1 MPQTE
6 LNYTL
11 TKDNMNISL
20 DKHLRDSKIDHDL
33 RHLID
38 RIAVTSKYVHHAMQT
53 GDLGLAGTSNMY
65 GEAQLALDVLS
76 NQIFVNELE
85 DSHYTCC
92 LASEEMD
99 EECKIPKDK
108 KGKYTVVFDPLD
120 GSSLVNANF
129 AIGSIFG
136 IYEGD
141 KIIGRK
147 GDEQVAAVVIVYGP
161 RVTLLYTTKKGVHEF
176 ILNSVGEFMLSKE
189 NIQVEKDARNF
200 APGNLRAVATEEKYM
215 KLVEEWMKEQ
225 YTLRYSGGMVPD
237 INHIFMKEQGIFT
250 YPGYKEKPDGKL
262 RLLYECAP
270 MALLME
276 QAGGRATNGKKRILD
291 IEIESLDQRTPIFIG
306 SENEVKRAE
315 KVLS

>member
-1 MPQTE
+1 MS
-6 LNYTL
+6 
-11 TKDNMNISL
+11 ISL
-20 DKHLRDSKIDHDL
+20 DKHLRDSKTDHDL

-38 RIAVTSKYVHHAMQT
+38 KIAITSKYIHHAMQT

-65 GEAQLALDVLS
+65 GEAQLALDVLA

-85 DSHYTCC
+85 DSHYTAC
-92 LASEEMD
+92 LASEEME
-99 EECKIPKDK
+99 EECKVPKEK
-108 KGKYTVVFDPLD
+108 RGEYTVVFDPLD

-136 IYEGD
+136 IYKGD
-141 KIIGRK
+141 KVIGLK
-147 GDEQVAAVVIVYGP
+147 GDEQVAALVVVYGP
-161 RVTLLYTTKKGVHEF
+161 RVSLLYTTKNGVHEF
-176 ILNSVGEFMLSKE
+176 ILNAVGEFVLSKE
-189 NIQVEKDARNF
+189 NIQIEKDAKNF

-215 KLVEEWMKEQ
+215 KLVNEWMQNQ

-250 YPGYKEKPDGKL
+250 YPAYKDKPNGKL

-276 QAGGRATNGKKRILD
+276 QAGGLATNGKKRILD
-291 IEIESLDQRTPIFIG
+291 IEVDSLDQRTPVFIG
-306 SENEVKRAE
+306 SENEVKKAE
-315 KVLS
+315 KMLA

>member
-1 MPQTE
+1 MS
-6 LNYTL
+6 
-11 TKDNMNISL
+11 ISL
-20 DKHLRDSKIDHDL
+20 DKHLRDSKIEHDL

-38 RIAVTSKYVHHAMQT
+38 KIAITSKYIHHAMQT

-65 GEAQLALDVLS
+65 GEAQLALDVLA

-85 DSHYTCC
+85 DSHYTAC
-92 LASEEMD
+92 LASEEME
-99 EECKIPKDK
+99 EECKVPKEKRGD
-108 KGKYTVVFDPLD
+108 YTVVFDPLD

-136 IYEGD
+136 IYKGD
-141 KIIGRK
+141 KVMGLK
-147 GDEQVAAVVIVYGP
+147 GDDQVAAIVVVYGP
-161 RVTLLYTTKKGVHEF
+161 RVSLLYTTKKGVHEF
-176 ILNSVGEFMLSKE
+176 ILNAVGEFVLSKE
-189 NIQVEKDARNF
+189 NIQIEKDAKNF

-215 KLVEEWMKEQ
+215 KLVNEWMNQK

-250 YPGYKEKPDGKL
+250 YPGYHEKPDGKL

-276 QAGGRATNGKKRILD
+276 QAGGRATDGKKRILD
-291 IEIESLDQRTPIFIG
+291 IEVESLDQRTPIFIG
-306 SENEVKRAE
+306 SENEVKKAE
-315 KVLS
+315 KILA